1 MRIFISGFGNIGLGF
16 FETLLIKE
24 AFLKKRF
31 KDDPITVVGIVDSR
45 SYEYNDGEYKIC
57 GFCTIGGKK
66 NTGKLHRDRNGLS
79 CREIMDM
86 VDFDLLIEAG
96 PTDITD
102 GGEGLENIRHALRK
116 GKDVITVNKGPLALA
131 YSELSALAAENGCH
145 LRFEGSVGGGM
156 PIINLCNEALVGQK
170 IISIQG
176 IFNGTCNLIL
186 SRMDSGIP
194 FEQALREAQQLGYA
208 ESDPTY
214 DIKGIDAASKVT
226 ILANSVFNRKV
237 SFSDV
242 SVTGIDTV
250 TGEAVRMAAEKGMVI
265 RHIGEISKDKLEVAP
280 RLIPRNHPLSVPGS
294 LNKAQVITDM
304 AGPITVS
311 GRGAGKNETGSAMLS
326 DLIWIM
332 DRRNA

>member
-1 MRIFISGFGNIGLGF
+1 MRVFISGFGNIGRGF
-16 FETLLIKE
+16 FESLLIKD
-24 AFLKKRF
+24 AYLKKRYE
-31 KDDPITVVGIVDSR
+31 DLVTVVGIVDSK
-45 SYEYNDGEYKIC
+45 SYEVNDGEYKIC
-57 GFCTIGGKK
+57 GFCTLGNKN
-66 NTGKLHRDRNGLS
+66 NTGKLHTDRNGLS
-79 CREIMDM
+79 CTEIMDM
-86 VDFDLLIEAG
+86 VDFDLLIEAS
-96 PTDITD
+96 PTNITD
-102 GGEGLENIRHALRK
+102 GGEGLVNIRHALKK

-131 YSELSALAAENGCH
+131 YSELDALAKENGCY

-156 PIINLCNEALVGQK
+156 PMINMCNEALVGQK
-170 IISIQG
+170 INSIQG

-208 ESDPTY
+208 ETDPTY
-214 DIKGIDAASKVT
+214 DIKGIDSACKVA
-226 ILANSVFNRKV
+226 ILANSVFKKDV
-237 SFSDV
+237 KFSDV

-250 TGEAVRMAAEKGMVI
+250 TPEAVEMAAEKGMVI

-280 RLIPRNHPLSVPGS
+280 RLIPKNHPLSVPGS

-311 GRGAGKNETGSAMLS
+311 GRGAGKSETASAMLS

-332 DRRNA
+332 DRRTA